1 MTFTSPNRGV
11 EVGAY
16 SEETHQLL
24 GVMNMNKWTYR
35 IYQGCFK
42 KKRIEY
48 CHRILRRNMACG
60 YTIPYTSMNTHN
72 TPYMQKAKIN
82 IQEL

>member
-1 MTFTSPNRGV
+1 MRHNVSIFLNRIPFASSEIGEV

-35 IYQGCFK
+35 IYQITLK

-48 CHRILRRNMACG
+48 CHKILRRNMACG
-60 YTIPYTSMNTHN
+60 YTIP
-72 TPYMQKAKIN
+72 
-82 IQEL
+82 

>member
-1 MTFTSPNRGV
+1 MRHNVSIFLNRIPFASSNREV

-35 IYQGCFK
+35 IYQIALK

-48 CHRILRRNMACG
+48 CHKILRRNMACG
-60 YTIPYTSMNTHN
+60 YI
-72 TPYMQKAKIN
+72 TP
-82 IQEL
+82 

>member
-1 MTFTSPNRGV
+1 MRHNVSIFLNRIPFASSNREV

-35 IYQGCFK
+35 IYQITLK

-48 CHRILRRNMACG
+48 CHKILRRNMACG
-60 YTIPYTSMNTHN
+60 YI
-72 TPYMQKAKIN
+72 TP
-82 IQEL
+82 

>member
-1 MTFTSPNRGV
+1 MRHNVSIFINRIPFASPNRGV

-48 CHRILRRNMACG
+48 CNRIIRRNMACG
-60 YTIPYTSMNTHN
+60 YYT
-72 TPYMQKAKIN
+72 P
-82 IQEL
+82 